1 MATVYRADAVAALE
15 GSFRRVMG
23 SGRMA
28 SKMRR
33 GASMRERS
41 QTVPKTASTPTD
53 AGRPIRRRNPAFP
66 TLADAHRRQS
76 GDCKDTAQAETDSA

>member
-15 GSFRRVMG
+15 GSFWRVMG
-23 SGRMA
+23 SGERMA
-28 SKMRR
+28 SKMQR

-53 AGRPIRRRNPAFP
+53 AGRR
-66 TLADAHRRQS
+66 S
-76 GDCKDTAQAETDSA
+76 